1 MILILEILGIKFS
14 TPDKSECKILFDEI
28 ENIDLIRKAFRC
40 IYSYQQDLNFK
51 TLQNIFFYNLNV
63 DQDLMNYIEV
73 MSEDFDY
80 ISNIV
85 IHTVKHINEEIMF

>member
-28 ENIDLIRKAFRC
+28 ENIDLIRKASRC

>member
-1 MILILEILGIKFS
+1 MLILEILGTEFS
-14 TPDKSECKILFDEI
+14 TPNKSGCKILFDEI
-28 ENIDLIRKAFRC
+28 ENIDLIRKASRC

-51 TLQNIFFYNLNV
+51 ILQNIFFCNLSV

>member
-1 MILILEILGIKFS
+1 MILILEILGTEFS
-14 TPDKSECKILFDEI
+14 TPNKSGCKILFDEI
-28 ENIDLIRKAFRC
+28 ENIDLIRKASKC

-51 TLQNIFFYNLNV
+51 TLQNIFFCNLNV
-63 DQDLMNYIEV
+63 DQDLMNYIEI

>member
-1 MILILEILGIKFS
+1 MLILEILGTEFS
-14 TPDKSECKILFDEI
+14 IPNKSKCKILFDEI
-28 ENIDLIRKAFRC
+28 ENIDLIRKASRC

-51 TLQNIFFYNLNV
+51 TLQNIFFCNLNV